1 MRPRSELAIGVSER
15 QLDFHQLAIAECG
28 EINHG
33 ARRPLGY
40 YRGEIAR
47 TREGLAV
54 DCGDYVAGFDSRL
67 SGGTTRFGLAK
78 DCTVGFHHT
87 EAIGEWAGHR
97 LTATPIHPQT
107 TAPSGM

>member
-40 YRGEIAR
+40 YRGVIAR

-54 DCGDYVAGFDSRL
+54 DCGDYVVGFYSRL
-67 SGGTTRFGLAK
+67 SGGTTRFGWPK
-78 DCTVGFHHT
+78 
-87 EAIGEWAGHR
+87 I
-97 LTATPIHPQT
+97 
-107 TAPSGM
+107 AP